1 MDETV
6 THDEPEI
13 VADETK
19 PVEEELAAFG
29 IVKSTT
35 SGRIRLQ
42 LKPDFRTPEAMAKI
56 KAQLETNPQVQEV
69 FRKLARAE
77 KEHSKTLQE
86 KWKYLQP
93 VVNKRAPINEEVNS
107 FIQNEVKGRVFPN
120 TESYLEKLPELETDL
135 CAIEFGIACEKRSIE
150 ILEHLQDNERKIDV
164 KAIFSHLI
172 AEEKKHLAALEVL
185 KADLEG

>member
-13 VADETK
+13 VADEAK

-69 FRKLARAE
+69 TTNVRTGSIIVKYSSQHSGHSLLWKAIQEAELVGDAAFDLPEDEEGEQEGGGGGGGTYGKLDQQAADNQRLVADHLGAEPHARQDPPCDGRGGPD
-77 KEHSKTLQE
+77 SRDG
-86 KWKYLQP
+86 LQP
-93 VVNKRAPINEEVNS
+93 
-107 FIQNEVKGRVFPN
+107 
-120 TESYLEKLPELETDL
+120 
-135 CAIEFGIACEKRSIE
+135 
-150 ILEHLQDNERKIDV
+150 
-164 KAIFSHLI
+164 
-172 AEEKKHLAALEVL
+172 AL
-185 KADLEG
+185 

>member
-1 MDETV
+1 MTTFQND
-6 THDEPEI
+6 
-13 VADETK
+13 K
-19 PVEEELAAFG
+19 PITG
-29 IVKSTT
+29 INFQCSDA
-35 SGRIRLQ
+35 LQ
-42 LKPDFRTPEAMAKI
+42 VCMAIEREGISFYEQTAKKI
-56 KAQLETNPQVQEV
+56 SNPQVQEV
-69 FRKLARAE
+69 FRKLAREE

-172 AEEKKHLAALEVL
+172 AEKKKHLAVLDVL
-185 KADLEG
+185 KADLDG